1 MDDSTTL
8 ERPAVPAGAAT
19 VPPRRHRRSR
29 KATFLIWLRR
39 IHLYVGLWGA
49 GLGLLFGA
57 TGILLNHRAI
67 LKIPVE
73 KTVLRSVQ
81 IALPQDRAFHSPDAM
96 ARWLESELQ
105 FSALQTRVKAEP
117 AATVRWAGRD
127 VQQPARWTFQLH
139 APRRGVAAEF
149 YVGNRFVKADIQDAT
164 PIGTLTRLHMSVGVN
179 AFWVLLADTIA
190 GGLIVLSLT
199 GLLLWTRLH
208 PVRLS
213 GVCVALGAL
222 AAAGGF
228 LWIAAF

>member
-1 MDDSTTL
+1 VDEAIAF
-8 ERPAVPAGAAT
+8 ERPAVAT
-19 VPPRRHRRSR
+19 PPRRRSRSR

-49 GLGLLFGA
+49 VLGLLFGA
-57 TGILLNHRAI
+57 TGILLNHRAV

-81 IALPQDRAFHSPDAM
+81 IALPAGRAFDSPDAM
-96 ARWLESELQ
+96 ARWLEAELR
-105 FSALQTRVKAEP
+105 FDALQTRVKAEP
-117 AATVRWAGRD
+117 AATVRWADRD
-127 VQQPARWTFQLH
+127 VLQPTRWTFQLH

-208 PVRLS
+208 KVRLT
-213 GVCVALGAL
+213 GVVVAL
-222 AAAGGF
+222 AAVTAAVGF
-228 LWIAAF
+228 LWSASV

>member
-1 MDDSTTL
+1 MT
-8 ERPAVPAGAAT
+8 
-19 VPPRRHRRSR
+19 
-29 KATFLIWLRR
+29 
-39 IHLYVGLWGA
+39 GL
-49 GLGLLFGA
+49 
-57 TGILLNHRAI
+57 LLNHRSI

-81 IALPQDRAFHSPDAM
+81 LALPQDAAFESPDAM
-96 ARWLESELQ
+96 ARWLEAELR
-105 FSALQTRVKAEP
+105 FEALQTRVKAEP
-117 AATVRWAGRD
+117 AATVRWADRE

-139 APRRGVAAEF
+139 APQRGVAAEF

-164 PIGTLTRLHMSVGVN
+164 PIGLLTRLHMSVGVN

-228 LWIAAF
+228 VGMTA